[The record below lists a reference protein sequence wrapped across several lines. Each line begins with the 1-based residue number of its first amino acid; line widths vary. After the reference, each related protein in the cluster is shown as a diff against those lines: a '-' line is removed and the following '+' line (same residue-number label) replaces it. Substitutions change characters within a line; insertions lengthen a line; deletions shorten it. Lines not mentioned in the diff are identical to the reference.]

1 MQKHK
6 DDLFWVC
13 LFERHLSSVIRSFAP
28 LDQQPLKKEKT
39 MTNPSHNTLRLKT
52 RSMA

>member
-28 LDQQPLKKEKT
+28 LDQQPLKKEKDKD
-39 MTNPSHNTLRLKT
+39 NDKPKP
-52 RSMA
+52 